1 MDGEVSR
8 NLKDGIY
15 IVVWLARPKP
25 WINKLEEP
33 GLNIMESKLDCW
45 RSPVSQMPFESF
57 HFPKQKS
64 PNLRR
69 CPQKNSLELKKLL
82 MFPFLTELCQACT
95 THSINIS
102 WKNLYTFWNESTY
115 LLKSRV
121 VKSEWENVNCPEQ
134 VHLVLN
140 HFGFRAASFL
150 WHFIAIYGWLGKIY
164 WFRKRRH
171 EHLRT
176 CRHVRLPQTPN
187 NSNDGLMS

>member
-15 IVVWLARPKP
+15 IVVWLAGPKP

-64 PNLRR
+64 PNLRG

-82 MFPFLTELCQACT
+82 MFPFLTELCLGTHYTLNKYTGLCACV
-95 THSINIS
+95 
-102 WKNLYTFWNESTY
+102 
-115 LLKSRV
+115 RV
-121 VKSEWENVNCPEQ
+121 CACVCVHVCSLITLHLICLVPE
-134 VHLVLN
+134 
-140 HFGFRAASFL
+140 R
-150 WHFIAIYGWLGKIY
+150 
-164 WFRKRRH
+164 
-171 EHLRT
+171 
-176 CRHVRLPQTPN
+176 
-187 NSNDGLMS
+187 